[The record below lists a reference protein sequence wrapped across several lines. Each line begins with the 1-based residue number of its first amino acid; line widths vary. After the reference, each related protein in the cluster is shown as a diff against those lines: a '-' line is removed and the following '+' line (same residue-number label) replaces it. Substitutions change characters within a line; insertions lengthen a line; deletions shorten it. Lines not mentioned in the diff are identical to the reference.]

1 MALSA
6 SSSSFTCCLEGSS
19 LGTQLTARRRD
30 CLTRPAV
37 EQSCG
42 VLPLHRQVAASPRGA
57 LKSWLLQRNVVPIGP
72 EQLGR
77 QAPRKSVLQRQCS
90 GNRRGVLYSLP
101 ETRTSEAKTHEDPG
115 PSVSS
120 ESRSAVEH
128 ESGTPEASNG
138 SPKDAEKNKS
148 ASKSSALSSLDSYFQ
163 QLAGTAA
170 AAAPQSSNPK
180 SVSADARPSTVLS
193 QASSTKSVLE
203 SPKKKGTKDQ
213 EALSALDAY
222 FDMLN
227 PPKPPGK

>member
-101 ETRTSEAKTHEDPG
+101 ETRTSEAKTHEDAG

-120 ESRSAVEH
+120 ESPSAVEH

-180 SVSADARPSTVLS
+180 SVSADARPSIVS
-193 QASSTKSVLE
+193 SSTKSVLE